1 MTRLP
6 RGIALFFAVYFL
18 QGMVFYGPVAT
29 LYRQAAG
36 LDLFQIGLIESI
48 SLAAMLLLEVPWGW
62 LADRV
67 GLRCTLVASTAL
79 FALSKVI
86 FWRAETFGGFL
97 AERLVMAGAVSGLT
111 GCDAAW
117 LFACVGEENS
127 QRAYGVQEACQTA
140 GVLLAAA
147 VSSLLLGEN
156 YRLAGLLTVVS
167 YGGAALLALGLPEA
181 PPVPAAAGRPA
192 GVGGAL
198 RQSLELAPFLLG
210 AALLEETA
218 QFITVFLNQLQYRR
232 AGIPTRWFGLLYG
245 LVTVCALLGA
255 RSHRLTRALGERR
268 SGGALFAASALA
280 CLLLALRPRPALS
293 VGCVAALRVC
303 RALFTPLSLT
313 IQNRRVRG
321 GAAATQLSCNAMVMD
336 LCALAMNP
344 VLGALADRGIEGCLG
359 FCACACLA
367 GLGLFQWGYRN
378 VARWDG

>member
-1 MTRLP
+1 MARLP

-18 QGMVFYGPVAT
+18 QGMVFYSPVAT

-167 YGGAALLALGLPEA
+167 YGGAALLALGACRRRPRSR
-181 PPVPAAAGRPA
+181 PPRGGRRGWAGPCGRAWSWP
-192 GVGGAL
+192 
-198 RQSLELAPFLLG
+198 PFCW
-210 AALLEETA
+210 A
-218 QFITVFLNQLQYRR
+218 RR
-232 AGIPTRWFGLLYG
+232 CWR
-245 LVTVCALLGA
+245 
-255 RSHRLTRALGERR
+255 RRR
-268 SGGALFAASALA
+268 SLSPFSSTSSSTAGPVSPSGGSAF
-280 CLLLALRPRPALS
+280 S
-293 VGCVAALRVC
+293 
-303 RALFTPLSLT
+303 
-313 IQNRRVRG
+313 
-321 GAAATQLSCNAMVMD
+321 MV
-336 LCALAMNP
+336 
-344 VLGALADRGIEGCLG
+344 
-359 FCACACLA
+359 
-367 GLGLFQWGYRN
+367 W
-378 VARWDG
+378 